1 MPLIIK
7 TVDGID
13 TFVVV
18 CALMKSIHSIIVYCQ
33 HVCTPNLS
41 ISIRNVTCHKT
52 VNLGYNAD

>member
-13 TFVVV
+13 TFVAV

-41 ISIRNVTCHKT
+41 ISIRNVIYHKT
-52 VNLGYNAD
+52 LTV